1 MKMSGKLVT
10 RLVQLGFL
18 GALLLAWHLSTVTGA
33 INPLILPSV
42 PSVWKQ
48 FDKLIESGAYWPH
61 LQVTL
66 YEYLVAMCLF
76 IPAGLTIGYLVSRS
90 RYATRT
96 FDPLFS
102 GLYAIP
108 QIILLPVYILYFG
121 LGPGSK
127 IAVGTTIG
135 FFPVVLNTIAG
146 FSTVDPL
153 YITAAKSMGASGF
166 KMFWS
171 VMVPAAFPV
180 VLTGLRIGLIISF
193 LAILGTETIV
203 SLSGLGHRIVTLAEL
218 LNTSLMFAY
227 ILFAIM
233 VAILL
238 NYVVSTA
245 EAKGRRH

>member
-1 MKMSGKLVT
+1 MKLKGKLLT
-10 RLVQLGFL
+10 RLVQFGFL
-18 GALLLAWHLSTVTGA
+18 AGIVLIWHALTATGSV
-33 INPLILPSV
+33 NPLILPSV
-42 PSVWKQ
+42 PSVWTQ
-48 FDKLIESGAYWPH
+48 FEKLIASGAYWPH

-66 YEYLVAMCLF
+66 YEYLVAMCIF
-76 IPAGLTIGYLVSRS
+76 IPTGLTIGYLVSRS
-90 RYATRT
+90 RYAVRT

-127 IAVGTTIG
+127 IAVGTVIG

-146 FSTVDPL
+146 FSSVDPL
-153 YITAAKSMGASGF
+153 YITAARSMGASGF

-171 VMVPAAFPV
+171 VMVPAAWPV
-180 VLTGLRIGLIISF
+180 VVTGLRIGLIISF
-193 LAILGTETIV
+193 LSILGTETIV

-227 ILFAIM
+227 IAFAII
-233 VAILL
+233 VAVVL
-238 NYVVSTA
+238 NYVVSAA
-245 EAKGRRH
+245 EARGRRH

>member
-1 MKMSGKLVT
+1 MKRSSRLVT

-18 GALLLAWHLSTVTGA
+18 GAILLAWHLSTVTGA
-33 INPLILPSV
+33 INPLILPTV
-42 PSVWKQ
+42 PSVWMQ
-48 FDKLIESGAYWPH
+48 FEKLIASGAYWPH

-66 YEYLVAMCLF
+66 TEYLVSMCIF
-76 IPAGLTIGYLVSRS
+76 IPTGLTLGYLVSRS
-90 RYATRT
+90 RYAVRT

-127 IAVGTTIG
+127 IAVGATIG

-146 FSTVDPL
+146 FASVDPL

-233 VAILL
+233 VAIVL
-238 NYVVSTA
+238 NFVVSSA
-245 EAKGRRH
+245 EARGRRR

>member
-1 MKMSGKLVT
+1 
-10 RLVQLGFL
+10 
-18 GALLLAWHLSTVTGA
+18 
-33 INPLILPSV
+33 
-42 PSVWKQ
+42 
-48 FDKLIESGAYWPH
+48 
-61 LQVTL
+61 
-66 YEYLVAMCLF
+66 
-76 IPAGLTIGYLVSRS
+76 
-90 RYATRT
+90 
-96 FDPLFS
+96 
-102 GLYAIP
+102 
-108 QIILLPVYILYFG
+108 
-121 LGPGSK
+121 
-127 IAVGTTIG
+127 
-135 FFPVVLNTIAG
+135 VVLNTIAG